1 MLEDGTCLTNAIYI
15 VEAPTLN
22 AFKQRIINVAPGTGL
37 SDAVNVAQL
46 NAVSANA
53 GTITGITM
61 NGVSK
66 GTSGVVN
73 LGTVLTAH

>member
-1 MLEDGTCLTNAIYI
+1 MKNL
-15 VEAPTLN
+15 
-22 AFKQRIINVAPGTGL
+22 APGTDL
-37 SDAVNVAQL
+37 SDAVNLEQL
-46 NAVSANA
+46 NAVSSSVPTKVSQLANDTGYTTNT

>member
-1 MLEDGTCLTNAIYI
+1 MKNL
-15 VEAPTLN
+15 
-22 AFKQRIINVAPGTGL
+22 APGTDL
-37 SDAVNVAQL
+37 SDAVNLEQL

-61 NGVSK
+61 NGASK
-66 GTSGVVN
+66 GTAGVVN